1 MRKLLLRVGTAAFIT
16 LLGAAPVI
24 GQTRPLAPMPS
35 TGLAVSPF
43 MEGWYQNPDGS
54 RTISFG
60 YLNRNQNDIIY
71 LPIGDRNL
79 LEPAEFSGMQPT
91 VFMPGRHR
99 GVFTVTVPAGFT
111 EDLWWS
117 ILNEDGQVHKVPGR
131 TSSTAYE
138 LDRNPRPTGTVP
150 PRIGF
155 SENGPWGVDPAGVMA
170 DQTLS
175 ARVGERVVLEVWVE
189 EISERDPTD
198 PRSEAAKSVRVVWFP
213 HQAPVNGKIEFAKHE
228 STAEAPP
235 PPDDEEGRPAPRPG
249 PNEVMIQSGKG
260 VARVYATFTAPGE
273 YIVRAQ
279 ADNWRA
285 ADSSSGD
292 QCCWSNSYLRVN
304 VR

>member
-1 MRKLLLRVGTAAFIT
+1 RKGDRRRAGVTADSPVPFLLYRPSLHHLMRSTPTTRRGGRAAATDPVALPEAGNDGTHARGGILMRKLLLRVGTAAFIT

-71 LPIGDRNL
+71 LPFGDRNL

-99 GVFTVTVPAGFT
+99 GVSTVTVPAGFT

-155 SENGPWGVDPAGVMA
+155 SENGPWGVGPAGVMA

-228 STAEAPP
+228 STA
-235 PPDDEEGRPAPRPG
+235 
-249 PNEVMIQSGKG
+249 
-260 VARVYATFTAPGE
+260 
-273 YIVRAQ
+273 
-279 ADNWRA
+279 
-285 ADSSSGD
+285 
-292 QCCWSNSYLRVN
+292 
-304 VR
+304 